1 MKTLLLLLYCLILSI
16 KVFPQTLFYVHAS
29 APSGGT
35 GTLLSPFNKITDAIA
50 ATANNSYTI
59 INVRAGTYSEKLW
72 IDKSGTP
79 TGYLTIKPYQNETPI
94 LDGTNVPLVQNQPKE
109 AVIVQSAS
117 YVRIEGLKIQN
128 YVSNFAKGIGIYCE
142 SNNSRFIEIINNDIS
157 NINVV
162 QSNSSSY
169 PLVVF
174 GHSYAGAS
182 TFIDNILIS
191 GNKIHDSN
199 TGYAE
204 GIQINYDT
212 RNFEVKSNEVFNISN
227 IGIVAGGY
235 HGGINKRSING
246 KIMLNKVYN
255 CKSPIAIAAGI
266 YIDGAKNVTAERNI
280 VYDCQKGMAINCE
293 VLGKIAENDT
303 IRNNFIYNNTRG
315 AINIGG
321 NNPSNES
328 GYVVNSAVLNNSTFQ
343 NYNPSILAPNETSPI
358 NFGEITLY
366 YSLNCKVVN
375 NIFHAGSYN
384 ILLNGQ
390 NVPNPAPTPTQNI
403 ILNNNVWFSNITLVS
418 DSYRY
423 FGINANSLSNFQTQT
438 AQDLNS
444 VYGNP
449 HYQSGNTGNLRI
461 RCASAA
467 IDLASSTSY
476 AGQSDYFGE
485 VRRIGNKIEAGADEF
500 ERYKHQSS
508 NTGNWLSTS
517 TWQLNLVPLSC
528 DDVLIKSGHKVN
540 LLGTQNASCKTI
552 LTEPNAVF
560 DCPKTAILRVN
571 PNN

>member
-1 MKTLLLLLYCLILSI
+1 MKTHSLLLLCLLLSI
-16 KVFPQTLFYVHAS
+16 RVFPQTFIYVNGS

-35 GTLLSPFNKITDAIA
+35 GTFASPFNKISHAITA
-50 ATANNSYTI
+50 AANNSYTI
-59 INVRAGTYSEKLW
+59 INVRAGTYAEKLW

-94 LDGTNVPLVQNQPKE
+94 LDGTTVAFSPTEPKE
-109 AVIVQSAS
+109 AVTIQSAS

-128 YVSNFAKGIGIYCE
+128 YVSDFAKGISVYC
-142 SNNSRFIEIINNDIS
+142 NNYNSRFIEIINNDIS
-157 NINVV
+157 NVSVI
-162 QSNSSSY
+162 QSDKSTN

-174 GHSYAGAS
+174 GHSYVGAA
-182 TFIDNILIS
+182 TYIDNVLIS
-191 GNKIHDSN
+191 GNKIHDCN

-212 RNFEVKSNEVFNISN
+212 RNFEVKSNKVYNITN

-235 HGGINKRSING
+235 HEGINKRSING
-246 KIMLNKVYN
+246 KIWLNEVYN
-255 CKSPIAIAAGI
+255 CKSPFAIAAGI

-321 NNPSNES
+321 NNPSNSS
-328 GYVVNSAVLNNSTFQ
+328 GHVVNSAVLNNSTFQ

-375 NIFHAGSYN
+375 NIFHAGNYN

-390 NVPNPAPTPTQNI
+390 NVPPPAPSPSQNI
-403 ILNNNVWFSNITLVS
+403 LLNNNVWFSNVSLVS

-423 FGINANSLSNFQTQT
+423 FGINANNLYNFQAQT
-438 AQDLNS
+438 SQDLNS

-449 HYQSGNTGNLRI
+449 HYQSGSTGNLRI

-467 IDLASSTSY
+467 INLASTTAY
-476 AGQSDYFGE
+476 AGQADYFGE
-485 VRRIGNKIEAGADEF
+485 TRKVGNKIEAGADEF

-540 LLGTQNASCKTI
+540 LLGTQNTSCKTI
-552 LTEPNAVF
+552 LTEPNSVF
-560 DCPKTAILRVN
+560 DCPKTAIFSVN